1 MIIITAGHTGE
12 GTGAHGVTLYEGY
25 KLDEGRE
32 TIWLRNRVAEILS
45 SKWGIVALLD
55 RDNEKLGIL
64 INRINNVAKA
74 DDFCLDLHLNA
85 STECSANG
93 TEIIIADDASDYEIK
108 MGVNLLNATA
118 TALGTNVRS
127 VKTEKQVPHRK
138 LAILHLNCHSVIL
151 EVCFCTNMNDATR
164 YMKNREKLAQSI
176 AEVLAN
182 NIVNPQ

>member
-1 MIIITAGHTGE
+1 
-12 GTGAHGVTLYEGY
+12 
-25 KLDEGRE
+25 
-32 TIWLRNRVAEILS
+32 
-45 SKWGIVALLD
+45 
-55 RDNEKLGIL
+55 
-64 INRINNVAKA
+64 
-74 DDFCLDLHLNA
+74 
-85 STECSANG
+85 
-93 TEIIIADDASDYEIK
+93 

-118 TALGTNVRS
+118 AALGTNVRS
-127 VKTEKQVPHRK
+127 VKTEKQVPHKK